1 MTDDI
6 RNRYSTSPPTLEIL
20 DQASHASPF
29 QPVKRINNGD
39 DLSFFLTSRAYADI
53 VTFLLQLNRSMIP
66 EKTSRSQ
73 SGIQTWPLGSSAISP
88 SFNVIRIQKLLQSL
102 KTMMADA
109 PPETGPRRFGNVAF
123 RTWFAAVENSV
134 PSLLEEALPAKVWDY
149 ARDAVERADLKEELG
164 KYILG
169 SFGSSERLDYGTG
182 HELSFL
188 AFLAA
193 IWKLGG
199 FAQSEPGVEERGI
212 VVAVIQ
218 PYV

>member
-1 MTDDI
+1 M
-6 RNRYSTSPPTLEIL
+6 
-20 DQASHASPF
+20 
-29 QPVKRINNGD
+29 
-39 DLSFFLTSRAYADI
+39 
-53 VTFLLQLNRSMIP
+53 
-66 EKTSRSQ
+66 
-73 SGIQTWPLGSSAISP
+73 
-88 SFNVIRIQKLLQSL
+88 LQSL

-123 RTWFAAVENSV
+123 RTWFATVEKLV
-134 PSLLEEALPAKVWDY
+134 PSLLEEALPEKVWDY
-149 ARDAVERADLKEELG
+149 ARDAAERADLMEELG
-164 KYILG
+164 KYLLG

-199 FAQSEPGVEERGI
+199 FAQSDPGVEERGI

-218 PYV
+218 PYVQEIVTASYALY